1 MKANESMVY
10 LGQIWVKSHFD
21 LQFHFNKKRIQGLLE
36 EEHGKIKDQ
45 FCIGEAAYHQLSMMP
60 AGEKLPWS
68 YLIKQFFVHIFMR
81 VKLTLVLFF
90 NRRQFLR
97 KPWISLWKTLH
108 AAWINIEKYQAYT
121 DANLT
126 QPSNLIAHTIPPIFS
141 IDNWN

>member
-81 VKLTLVLFF
+81 VKLTLF
-90 NRRQFLR
+90 NRRSVFEKALNQ
-97 KPWISLWKTLH
+97 SLENL
-108 AAWINIEKYQAYT
+108 ACSLDKY
-121 DANLT
+121 
-126 QPSNLIAHTIPPIFS
+126 
-141 IDNWN
+141 